1 MLFLLIHLLL
11 LIHIPI
17 VELTSTLAPNHVAI
31 NPKRKHID
39 ADTSWLEPEKNEVQK
54 VSIDASNPDKVIL
67 DLINSGKQ
75 LSASAQGNMAVA
87 ESDGQR
93 AQVQRFG
100 DKGGIAQV
108 EGHKYVSLSYQ

>member
-1 MLFLLIHLLL
+1 A
-11 LIHIPI
+11 HIPI
-17 VELTSTLAPNHVAI
+17 VEVTTLAPNHVAI
-31 NPKRKHID
+31 NSKRKHID
-39 ADTSWLEPEKNEVQK
+39 VDTSWLEPEKNTIQK
-54 VSIDASNPDKVIL
+54 VSLDADNPEKVIV

-100 DKGGIAQV
+100 DKGGIAQID
-108 EGHKYVSLSYQ
+108 GHKYIFILFNFKLIQI

>member
-1 MLFLLIHLLL
+1 M
-11 LIHIPI
+11 
-17 VELTSTLAPNHVAI
+17 
-31 NPKRKHID
+31 
-39 ADTSWLEPEKNEVQK
+39 
-54 VSIDASNPDKVIL
+54 DASNPEKVIL

-100 DKGGIAQV
+100 DKGGVAQV
-108 EGHKYVSLSYQ
+108 EGHKWVFFFFFCLLANLFKFELIVLKLQNSLN